1 MDEEMDEETLRHP
14 LLGRELCFSVPRH
27 FASTQHLVRF
37 RTHKNPRTCDSA
49 DTGI

>member
-1 MDEEMDEETLRHP
+1 MDEETLQHP
-14 LLGRELCFSVPRH
+14 LLGKGLRFSVPRH

-37 RTHKNPRTCDSA
+37 RTHKNPRTCDSV